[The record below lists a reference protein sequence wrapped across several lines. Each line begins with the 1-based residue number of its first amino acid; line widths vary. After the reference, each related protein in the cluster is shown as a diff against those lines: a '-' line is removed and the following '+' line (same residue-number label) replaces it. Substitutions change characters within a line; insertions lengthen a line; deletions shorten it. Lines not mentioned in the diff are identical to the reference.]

1 MEKAAGHVQ
10 RRCMCM
16 RMRMRSPEALRNVQ
30 GLYMC
35 PAQMSGWI
43 KGGSRPLCA
52 QAERHDRLLS
62 LNERIEPTFGATVR
76 SEVYRRPVLF
86 LLERVPGSE
95 YRVRVPVTADAA
107 TIWDLVAPQQQQ
119 QQGSARK
126 TQEDEFRGRVLERVP
141 GVRGLIDEAM
151 RQSRVYLDVA
161 RMLWAL
167 RADEAGGAGG
177 TDEDARLF
185 VALHGLLP
193 LSAMA
198 PEAVR
203 AAWAGFHADA
213 DADTDAQAQAH
224 TQAWAGLRI
233 NVCRGGE
240 FDWTYNWRR
249 QLNPTDVPNPAD
261 PPMHPMHP
269 MHPTHPMHPHALEVL
284 NDWIEP
290 MGMSWRHGALC
301 LVRRAFR
308 RDFQRSA
315 SSVVTRDPAAA
326 LELLGYERPA
336 EVAAAL
342 LRFGSGSSSSGSL
355 TKLEVGALLC
365 SSRLFSPGVLQKR
378 RCGKFGGAVAVSP
391 MQAYAAEAYPTA
403 YADEDGRATG
413 AQLEQLRDA
422 LSERAFDAFPGAR
435 EAFAEAAAQTAT
447 YDDVEAAIRDADPVD
462 DFVRRARGRGH
473 GEPDQFDLRSAAI
486 GRWQDFVKLRG
497 LLPLSK
503 AAAADVDAARADW
516 AAFRDELLVPGGLA
530 PHDWVH
536 LKLFSLGREGARP
549 GGASPRRPR
558 AKA

>member
-1 MEKAAGHVQ
+1 MAT
-10 RRCMCM
+10 
-16 RMRMRSPEALRNVQ
+16 
-30 GLYMC
+30 
-35 PAQMSGWI
+35 AQMAGSSGWI
-43 KGGSRPLCA
+43 KGGNRPLCA

-76 SEVYRRPVLF
+76 SEVNRRPVLF
-86 LLERVPGSE
+86 LLERAPGSE

-119 QQGSARK
+119 QGSARK
-126 TQEDEFRGRVLERVP
+126 TQADEFRDRVLERVP

-151 RQSRVYLDVA
+151 RQSRVYLD
-161 RMLWAL
+161 MLWVL
-167 RADEAGGAGG
+167 RTEDAGGTGG

-203 AAWAGFHADA
+203 AAWAGFRE
-213 DADTDAQAQAH
+213 H
-224 TQAWAGLRI
+224 TQTHAHAWAGLRI
-233 NVCRGGE
+233 NVCRDGE

-249 QLNPTDVPNPAD
+249 QLNPTEVPNPAD
-261 PPMHPMHP
+261 PPLHPMHP
-269 MHPTHPMHPHALEVL
+269 SALEVL

-301 LVRRAFR
+301 LSRRAFR
-308 RDFQRSA
+308 RDFQYSA

-342 LRFGSGSSSSGSL
+342 LRGSGSGSGSL

-365 SSRLFSPGVLQKR
+365 SSRLFSPGVLRTR
-378 RCGKFGGAVAVSP
+378 RCGKFGGCVAVSP
-391 MQAYAAEAYPTA
+391 MQAYAAAAYPTA
-403 YADEDGRATG
+403 YADEEGRATC
-413 AQLEQLRDA
+413 AHLEQLRDA

-462 DFVRRARGRGH
+462 DFVRRARGDH
-473 GEPDQFDLRSAAI
+473 GQEPDQFDLRSAAI
-486 GRWQDFVKLRG
+486 DRWQDFVKLRG

-503 AAAADVDAARADW
+503 ADVDAARADW

-530 PHDWVH
+530 PHDWVL